1 MPQLRN
7 AEIVDVLSADF
18 QLRYEPNFA
27 CANAISI
34 GKMLPGLRGFWAMS
48 ATASTGE
55 ARDMSDQDMHLTYA
69 GNPTYGYQGLAP
81 YITFDGTGDYL
92 SRSDT
97 ANLDITGTET
107 IYAPN
112 VRGLTL
118 GGWFYRSAA
127 GVEQGLMSKWNTV
140 LTNQRSYM
148 LYLNASNQ
156 ILFSISTDGTTVVSV
171 THTET
176 IATNQW
182 TFIAGRFKPGSELK
196 IWKNLTARTNTTG
209 IPASIF
215 NSTANFNVGAY
226 ANGSLGLFTGRAS
239 LCFLSAMYLNDYFIT
254 NFYHQTRA
262 LFGK

>member
-1 MPQLRN
+1 
-7 AEIVDVLSADF
+7 
-18 QLRYEPNFA
+18 
-27 CANAISI
+27 
-34 GKMLPGLRGFWAMS
+34 MS
-48 ATASTGE
+48 ASSYAGE
-55 ARDMSDQDMHLTYA
+55 AIDVSGHDLHLTYT
-69 GNPTYGYQGLAP
+69 GNPVYGYQGLAP
-81 YITFDGTGDYL
+81 YIAFDGTGDYL
-92 SRSDT
+92 SRTDT
-97 ANLDITGTET
+97 ANLDISGTET
-107 IYAPN
+107 IYDPS
-112 VRGLTL
+112 VRGLTF
-118 GGWFYRSAA
+118 GGWFYRSVA
-127 GVEQGLMSKWNTV
+127 GTEHSLISKWNTY

-148 LYLNASNQ
+148 LYVNSSDQ
-156 ILFSISTDGTTVVSV
+156 VVFSVSTDGTSVVSV

-262 LFGK
+262 LFGR